1 MDQLEANPA
10 AHLGP
15 LPDANDPIIQWNP
28 PERLAPVGCWL
39 VILVAGKPQY
49 ARRTSYIE
57 SKSREMEY
65 ETDNGIKLMGR
76 FKWTTP

>member
-1 MDQLEANPA
+1 MTSAVQLA

-15 LPDANDPIIQWNP
+15 LPAFDDPVIQWNP

-39 VILVAGKPQY
+39 VILIVGKPQY

-57 SKSREMEY
+57 SRNREMEY
-65 ETDNGIKLMGR
+65 ELDNGLKLTGR
-76 FKWTTP
+76 FMWTTP